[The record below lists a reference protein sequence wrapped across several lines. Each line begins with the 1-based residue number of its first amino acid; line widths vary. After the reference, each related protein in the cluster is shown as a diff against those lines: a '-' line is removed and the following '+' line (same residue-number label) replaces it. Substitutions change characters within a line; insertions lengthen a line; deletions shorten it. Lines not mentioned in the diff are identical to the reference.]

1 MKSEDRAASL
11 KARIE
16 GSYGLRSAQLG
27 RRAKVRGNVIPTGS
41 LALDYMLGIGGYAR
55 GHAVEVFGPTTIGKT
70 SIFGFGAI
78 RGAESLG
85 LVTAV
90 VAVEPRWDWEWAERH
105 GVNPDTTVV
114 LYPDHLEDA
123 FEMLR
128 DIVYGNEA
136 DFILFD
142 SLGGGTSD
150 KAIQS
155 DKGTQAYG
163 NAALIT
169 SGVARVV
176 PRCFKDNITI
186 MYINQVRDKSAP
198 TGTWYDSPGGNL
210 LKHAMMTRIQVK
222 PGTKKY
228 NTNMD
233 TGDGRESVM
242 AGRDI
247 NAFIK
252 KHNAAEAM
260 GRTAKFRF
268 FHVETDEYPFGI
280 DGPKDVLNTA
290 KMVGVIEGSGWLMHS
305 TFPGGKLH
313 GKDKAEEFLKA
324 NPDAVA
330 TIRSE
335 VLEVM
340 EGRQDQLQEEKR
352 LKVVGDD

>member
-1 MKSEDRAASL
+1 MISEDRAASL

-16 GSYGLRSAQLG
+16 GAYGLRSAQIG
-27 RRAKVRGNVIPTGS
+27 RQAKRKGNVIPTGS

-90 VAVEPRWDWEWAERH
+90 IAVEPRWSDEWAERH

-114 LYPDHLEDA
+114 LFPDHLEEA

-169 SGVARVV
+169 SGVARVI

-186 MYINQVRDKSAP
+186 MYINQIRDKGGGHIP
-198 TGTWYDSPGGNL
+198 VYHDSPGGNL
-210 LKHAMMTRIQVK
+210 LRHAMMTRIQVK
-222 PGTKKY
+222 PGSKKY
-228 NTNMD
+228 NVKMN
-233 TGDGRESVM
+233 TGEGTEDVM

-247 NAFIK
+247 NAVIK
-252 KHNAAEAM
+252 KHNAAESM

-268 FHVETDEYPFGI
+268 FHVETNLYPFGI
-280 DGPKDVLNTA
+280 DVPKDVLNTG
-290 KMVGVIEGSGWLMHS
+290 KMTGVIQGTGWLKHPS
-305 TFPGGKLH
+305 FPDGKLN
-313 GKDKAEEFLKA
+313 GKDKAEAFLEGH
-324 NPDAVA
+324 PEAVA
-330 TIRSE
+330 QIREE
-335 VLEVM
+335 VLAAM
-340 EGRQDQLQEEKR
+340 EKR
-352 LKVVGDD
+352 QEQLEEDKQVVASA